1 MCYCALFC
9 AGQLSWVFIH
19 FGGPG
24 EDTHLVSEF
33 SHSWE
38 HNWFIHEVT
47 WGEISMRSGGE
58 KGNHANKEFSLTW
71 LILAQK
77 HSKKVRMC
85 WSRCIVSSFFRNML
99 GKKCNKYHLSAPL
112 FKKLQ
117 IGGVSKH
124 HRQWHVSPASQQLAG
139 KTILMKVLRIN
150 RSHNVSLRI

>member
-1 MCYCALFC
+1 MQAEVFS
-9 AGQLSWVFIH
+9 QLSWVFIH

-38 HNWFIHEVT
+38 HNWFIPEAT

-85 WSRCIVSSFFRNML
+85 WSRCIVSSFFRNRLEKSVINTISLLQCLRNYKLMVSL
-99 GKKCNKYHLSAPL
+99 KTTGNDMCHQLPSNLQEKQSWWKCSELT
-112 FKKLQ
+112 Q
-117 IGGVSKH
+117 
-124 HRQWHVSPASQQLAG
+124 
-139 KTILMKVLRIN
+139 
-150 RSHNVSLRI
+150 VSLRI